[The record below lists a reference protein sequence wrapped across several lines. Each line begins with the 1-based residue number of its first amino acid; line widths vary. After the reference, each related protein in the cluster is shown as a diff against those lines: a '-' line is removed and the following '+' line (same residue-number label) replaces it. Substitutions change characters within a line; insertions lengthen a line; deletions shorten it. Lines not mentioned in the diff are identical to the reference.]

1 MLPQTRRA
9 VEALKEAGLT
19 RDQFR
24 IRTPWNQDKG
34 YGKTTIVLLCSY
46 AQTAPYLQKLA
57 KSFRVIVTIFDGIPC
72 SVAIEIAEEPGLY
85 TRENGQVEPVK
96 EIVSKNSY
104 EQLTFEE
111 VLKQQ
116 ALCF

>member
-9 VEALKEAGLT
+9 VEALKDAGLT

-34 YGKTTIVLLCSY
+34 YGTTTIVLLCPY
-46 AQTAPYLQKLA
+46 AQTAPYLQQLA
-57 KSFRVIVTIFDGIPC
+57 QVFKVVVTHLDGIPC
-72 SVAIEIAEEPGLY
+72 SVSIEIAREPGLY

>member
-9 VEALKEAGLT
+9 VDALKEAGLT

-34 YGKTTIVLLCSY
+34 YGKTTIVLLCPY

-72 SVAIEIAEEPGLY
+72 SVSIEIAEEPGLY

-96 EIVSKNSY
+96 EIVSKHSY

-111 VLKQQ
+111 VLE
-116 ALCF
+116 ASTLF

>member
-1 MLPQTRRA
+1 MMPQTRRA
-9 VEALKEAGLT
+9 VDALKEAGLT

-72 SVAIEIAEEPGLY
+72 SVAIEIAREPGLY
-85 TRENGQVEPVK
+85 TRENGQVAQVN

-111 VLKQQ
+111 VLE
-116 ALCF
+116 ASTLF

>member
-34 YGKTTIVLLCSY
+34 YGKTTIMLLCPY
-46 AQTAPYLQKLA
+46 AQTAPYLQQLA
-57 KSFRVIVTIFDGIPC
+57 QLFKVVVTLFDGIPC
-72 SVAIEIAEEPGLY
+72 SVSIEIAQEPGLY
-85 TRENGQVEPVK
+85 TRENGQVDPVK
-96 EIVSKNSY
+96 EILSTTSY
-104 EQLTFEE
+104 NPLTFQN
-111 VLKQQ
+111 VLN
-116 ALCF
+116 